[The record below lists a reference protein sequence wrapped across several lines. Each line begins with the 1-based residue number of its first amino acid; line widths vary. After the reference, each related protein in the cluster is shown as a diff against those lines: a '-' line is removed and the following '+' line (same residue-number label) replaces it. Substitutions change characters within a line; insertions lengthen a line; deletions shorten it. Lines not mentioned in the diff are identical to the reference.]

1 MSSFESHFDRFR
13 RNTVGYDHSFET
25 PYGTKRLV
33 YTDWIASGR
42 LYRPIEE
49 QITNVLGPFV
59 GNTHSESS
67 VTGSS
72 MTRAYHEARNV
83 IKRHVGA
90 GPNDA
95 IIAADSGMT
104 GVVNKLQRILGM
116 RIPERLLEYVHI
128 PEEKRP
134 VVFITHM
141 EHHSNQTSWE
151 ETIADVVWI
160 PPDDSGLCRPDHLA
174 EVVEAYKDRPLIGSF
189 TACSNVTGVR
199 TPYHELARVMHE
211 NGGLCFVDFAA
222 SAPYESMNMH
232 PEDPAEKLDAIFFS
246 PHKFLGGP
254 GSAGVM
260 VFDRMLDHN
269 VVPDHPGGGTVDW
282 TNPWGEHRFR
292 SDLEDR
298 EDGGTPPFLQTIRA
312 ALAIRLKEEM
322 GTENI
327 MAREEELLARAFPRL
342 RAVRGL
348 HILADHL
355 EERLGVISF
364 YVDDVHYNLLV
375 KLLNDR
381 FGIQMRGGCSCAG
394 TYGHYLL
401 HVDQAHSR
409 SITDQIDL
417 GDLSMKPGWVRF
429 SIHPTTTD
437 SELDYV
443 LNAVEETVSQVEEWA
458 KDYDYDSHINEF
470 VHKADVDP
478 LNETIK
484 GWFELMSD
492 PVSSTQG

>member
-1 MSSFESHFDRFR
+1 MSSLESHFDRFR

-42 LYRPIEE
+42 MYRPIEE
-49 QITNVLGPFV
+49 QILNVLGPFV

-83 IKRHVGA
+83 IKQHVGA
-90 GPNDA
+90 GPDDM

-104 GVVNKLQRILGM
+104 GVVNKLQRILGL
-116 RIPERLLEYVHI
+116 RVPEQLLKYVDIPDEN
-128 PEEKRP
+128 RP

-160 PPDDSGLCRPDHLA
+160 PPDDAGLCRADHLTK
-174 EVVEAYKDRPLIGSF
+174 VVKKYKDRPLIGSF
-189 TACSNVTGVR
+189 TASSNVTGVR
-199 TPYHELARVMHE
+199 TPYHEMARIMHE

-254 GSAGVM
+254 GSVGVM
-260 VFDRMLDHN
+260 VFDRALDHN
-269 VVPDHPGGGTVDW
+269 VVPDHPGGGTVEW
-282 TNPWGEHRFR
+282 TNPWGGHRFL
-292 SDLEDR
+292 SDPEDR

-312 ALAIRLKEEM
+312 AMAIRLKEEM
-322 GTENI
+322 GIED
-327 MAREEELLARAFPRL
+327 MLARESELLAMAFPRL
-342 RAVRGL
+342 RAVPGL

-355 EERLGVISF
+355 EDRLGVISF
-364 YVDDVHYNLLV
+364 YVDNVHYNLLV

-401 HVDQAHSR
+401 HVDQAHSQ
-409 SITDQIDL
+409 SITDQIDH

-429 SIHPTTTD
+429 SIHPTTTN
-437 SELDYV
+437 SELEYV
-443 LNAVEETVSQVEEWA
+443 LDAVEETVSRVEEWS
-458 KDYDYDSHINEF
+458 KDYDYDAQINEF
-470 VHKADVDP
+470 VHRTVSDP
-478 LNETIK
+478 LNESIK
-484 GWFELMSD
+484 GWFEISSD
-492 PVSSTQG
+492 PVESSSA